1 MHLYLKWSLRYVVLL
16 YTLLAHTYVLLQFA
30 GPNEMSMGAQV
41 IAGTTNSVVIDKQRM
56 YWMAGKVRWPEIG
69 L

>member
-1 MHLYLKWSLRYVVLL
+1 MM
-16 YTLLAHTYVLLQFA
+16 LLAHTYVLLQFA

-56 YWMAGKVRWPEIG
+56 YWMAGKVRWPEIVW
-69 L
+69 